1 MAHSRPLHAL
11 ELRILGALIEKE
23 RTTPDQ
29 YPLTVGALLAAC
41 NQKSN
46 REPVMEVTETALTAA
61 LDRLRGEV
69 LVWRVDSPRTERW
82 RHCLDRRWQLDTS
95 GKIAVMALL
104 LLRGPQTAAELR
116 MRAERMHRFASLD
129 ETEATL
135 ARLAEGP
142 DALTRELPR
151 RPGQR
156 ETRWIH
162 LAGTTEV
169 QRELEGSGAEARRVL
184 PMVVAELPAE
194 ATPLTDRVE
203 RLEARVAEL
212 EAALATLR
220 IRLGE
225 DMSS

>member
-1 MAHSRPLHAL
+1 MAHSRPLDAL

-46 REPVMEVTETALTAA
+46 REPVMGVTETALTNA
-61 LDRLRGEV
+61 LDRLRAEV
-69 LVWRVDSPRTERW
+69 LVWRVDSARAERW

-116 MRAERMHRFASLD
+116 MRAERMHRFGSLD

-142 DALTRELPR
+142 DALARELPR

-162 LAGTTEV
+162 LAGTAEV
-169 QRELEGSGAEARRVL
+169 QRELEGGESRHAAPVATAEPPVT
-184 PMVVAELPAE
+184 
-194 ATPLTDRVE
+194 ATPLSERVE
-203 RLEARVAEL
+203 RLESRVAEL
-212 EAALATLR
+212 AAALAELR
-220 IRLGE
+220 ARLGG
-225 DMSS
+225 